1 MGKTKKHD
9 KDDKNS
15 RDSSKAKR
23 KRNRRTATA
32 NTREYTKLE
41 SSSLSDS
48 VYDLADEEEFEK
60 FKRK

>member
-15 RDSSKAKR
+15 RDTTKNKR
-23 KRNRRTATA
+23 KRSRRTAAA
-32 NTREYTKLE
+32 NTREYVHLE
-41 SSSLSDS
+41 SSSLSDI
-48 VYDLADEEEFEK
+48 VYDLDDEEEFEK